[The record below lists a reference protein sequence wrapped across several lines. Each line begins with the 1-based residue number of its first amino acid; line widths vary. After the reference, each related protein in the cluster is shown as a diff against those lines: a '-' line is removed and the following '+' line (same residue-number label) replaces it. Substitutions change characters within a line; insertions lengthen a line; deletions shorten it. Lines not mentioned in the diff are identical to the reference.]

1 MKLLAKGVLFFAVIA
16 LVVLINR
23 PEPFLNPT
31 GCEAYTGINNTVCKH
46 PILIGSVTL
55 FILLII
61 AIPIN
66 IYVSR
71 MVV

>member
-1 MKLLAKGVLFFAVIA
+1 MKVFAKCLLFFAVIA

-31 GCEAYTGINNTVCKH
+31 GCDSYTGFNHTVCTH
-46 PILIGSVTL
+46 PIAIGTATFFV
-55 FILLII
+55 LLIL

-71 MVV
+71 MLI

>member
-1 MKLLAKGVLFFAVIA
+1 MKLVANYVLFFAVIA

-31 GCEAYTGINNTVCKH
+31 GCDAYTGFNHTVCKH
-46 PILIGSVTL
+46 PIAIGTAT
-55 FILLII
+55 FIVLLIL

-66 IYVSR
+66 IYVTR
-71 MVV
+71 MIL